1 MVSCM
6 RFDSSATGE
15 DLAFR
20 PNIKNEDSDAT
31 VMRNTSKKHRRLQKI
46 LVKGVSLLLDPD
58 SKEIFDGPAWE
69 DNQRLLRM
77 GQLVSPTSIK
87 FLL

>member
-1 MVSCM
+1 M
-6 RFDSSATGE
+6 RFDSSTTGE

-20 PNIKNEDSDAT
+20 PNIKNEELDST
-31 VMRNTSKKHRRLQKI
+31 VLRNVSRKHRRLQKI
-46 LVKGVSLLLDPD
+46 LVKGVSLILDPD
-58 SKEIFDGPAWE
+58 SKEIFDGPAWD

-77 GQLVSPTSIK
+77 GELVSPTSIK